1 MENLIQIVNNQA
13 VVSSRKVADSF
24 RKEHSKVLRSIK
36 NIIELTQAKN
46 GFSELT
52 RNNEI
57 KKWFYETTY
66 IDNSGKSNIEYLMN
80 KNGFSLIVMGFTG
93 KKAIQWKIE
102 YITAFEQME
111 QYLKQLQVSSIDKK
125 VLDCKYDE
133 VQMEKSKLW
142 LELVDKVDIK
152 EYKQMAKSYA
162 FNTLAGSNV
171 LPLPEVKE
179 LTYSATEVGEIFG
192 VSKNKIGSLA
202 NKHNLKTDEY
212 GKYFYDKS
220 RYSNKEVQ
228 TFRSNRKA
236 IEVFKSLLGGA
247 KE

>member
-1 MENLIQIVNNQA
+1 MLRDI
-13 VVSSRKVADSF
+13 
-24 RKEHSKVLRSIK
+24 KEILAAQNS
-36 NIIELTQAKN
+36 A
-46 GFSELT
+46 T
-52 RNNEI
+52 RF
-57 KKWFYETTY
+57 FYETTFE
-66 IDNSGKSNIEYLMN
+66 NRGKQYPMYLMN
-80 KNGFSLIVMGFTG
+80 RDGFSLLVMGFTG
-93 KKAIQWKIE
+93 REALQWKIK
-102 YITAFEQME
+102 YIEAFNDME
-111 QYLKQLQVSSIDKK
+111 KYLKQLQVSNVDKK
-125 VLDCKYDE
+125 ILDCKYDE

-142 LELVDKVDIK
+142 LELADKVDIK

-228 TFRSNRKA
+228 TFRYNRKA

>member
-1 MENLIQIVNNQA
+1 MENLVEIRDNQV
-13 VVSSRKVADSF
+13 VVSSRQVAEYF
-24 RKEHSKVLRSIK
+24 GKEHRNILRDIE
-36 NIIELTQAKN
+36 NIIIQGSMLNFEHTQMFHK
-46 GFSELT
+46 
-52 RNNEI
+52 
-57 KKWFYETTY
+57 TTY
-66 IDNSGKSNIEYLMN
+66 INEQNKQQYPMYLMN
-80 KNGFSLIVMGFTG
+80 KDGFSLLVMGFTG
-93 KKAIQWKIE
+93 KEALKWKIK
-102 YITAFEQME
+102 YIEAFNDME
-111 QYLKQLQVSSIDKK
+111 QYLKQLQVSNVDKK
-125 VLDCKYDE
+125 IIDCKYDE

-142 LELVDKVDIK
+142 LELADKVDIK

-228 TFRSNRKA
+228 TFRYNRKA

>member
-1 MENLIQIVNNQA
+1 MENLVEIRDNQV
-13 VVSSRKVADSF
+13 VVSSRQVAEYF
-24 RKEHSKVLRSIK
+24 GKEHRNILRDIE
-36 NIIELTQAKN
+36 NIIIQGSMLNFEHTQMFHK
-46 GFSELT
+46 
-52 RNNEI
+52 
-57 KKWFYETTY
+57 TTY
-66 IDNSGKSNIEYLMN
+66 INEQNKQQYPMYLMN
-80 KNGFSLIVMGFTG
+80 KDGFSLLVMGFTG
-93 KKAIQWKIE
+93 KEALKWKIK
-102 YITAFEQME
+102 YIEAFNDME
-111 QYLKQLQVSSIDKK
+111 QYLKQLQVSSVDKK
-125 VLDCKYDE
+125 ILDCKYDE

-142 LELVDKVDIK
+142 LELADKVDIK

-228 TFRSNRKA
+228 TFRYNRKA

>member
-1 MENLIQIVNNQA
+1 MENLV
-13 VVSSRKVADSF
+13 
-24 RKEHSKVLRSIK
+24 
-36 NIIELTQAKN
+36 
-46 GFSELT
+46 
-52 RNNEI
+52 EI
-57 KKWFYETTY
+57 KKNQVITSSRQVAECFGKEHKNVLRDIKEILAAQNSATRFFYETTFE
-66 IDNSGKSNIEYLMN
+66 NRGKQYPMYLMN
-80 KNGFSLIVMGFTG
+80 RDGFSLLVMGFTG
-93 KKAIQWKIE
+93 REALQWKIK
-102 YITAFEQME
+102 YIEAFNDME
-111 QYLKQLQVSSIDKK
+111 KYLKQLQVSNVDKK
-125 VLDCKYDE
+125 ILDCKYDE

-142 LELVDKVDIK
+142 LELADKVDIK

-228 TFRSNRKA
+228 TFRYNRKA

>member
-1 MENLIQIVNNQA
+1 MENLV
-13 VVSSRKVADSF
+13 
-24 RKEHSKVLRSIK
+24 
-36 NIIELTQAKN
+36 
-46 GFSELT
+46 
-52 RNNEI
+52 EI
-57 KKWFYETTY
+57 KKNQVITSSRQVAECFGKEHKNVLRDIKEILAAQNSATRFFYETTFE
-66 IDNSGKSNIEYLMN
+66 NRGKQYPMYLMN
-80 KNGFSLIVMGFTG
+80 RDGFSLLVMGFTG
-93 KKAIQWKIE
+93 REALQWKIK
-102 YITAFEQME
+102 YIEAFNDME
-111 QYLKQLQVSSIDKK
+111 KYLKQLQVSNVDKK
-125 VLDCKYDE
+125 ILDCKYDE

-142 LELVDKVDIK
+142 LELADKVDIK

-228 TFRSNRKA
+228 TFRYNRKA
-236 IEVFKSLLGGA
+236 IEVFRSLLGGV

>member
-1 MENLIQIVNNQA
+1 MENLVEIKNNQV
-13 VVSSRKVADSF
+13 VVSSRQVAEYF
-24 RKEHSKVLRSIK
+24 GKEHRNILRDIED
-36 NIIELTQAKN
+36 IIIQGGMLNFEHTQMFHK
-46 GFSELT
+46 
-52 RNNEI
+52 
-57 KKWFYETTY
+57 TTY
-66 IDNSGKSNIEYLMN
+66 INEQNKQQYPMYLMN
-80 KNGFSLIVMGFTG
+80 KDGFSLLVMGFTG
-93 KKAIQWKIE
+93 KEALKWKIK
-102 YITAFEQME
+102 YIEAFNDME
-111 QYLKQLQVSSIDKK
+111 KYLKQLQVSNVDKK
-125 VLDCKYDE
+125 ILDCKYDE

-142 LELVDKVDIK
+142 LELADKVDIK

-179 LTYSATEVGEIFG
+179 LTYSATEIGEIFG

-228 TFRSNRKA
+228 TFRYNRKA
-236 IEVFKSLLGGA
+236 IEVFRSLLGGV

>member
-1 MENLIQIVNNQA
+1 MENLVEIRDNQV
-13 VVSSRKVADSF
+13 VVSSRQVAEYF
-24 RKEHSKVLRSIK
+24 GKEHRNILRDIED
-36 NIIELTQAKN
+36 IIIQGGMLNFEHTQM
-46 GFSELT
+46 
-52 RNNEI
+52 
-57 KKWFYETTY
+57 FYKTTY
-66 IDNSGKSNIEYLMN
+66 INEQNKQQYPMYLMN
-80 KNGFSLIVMGFTG
+80 KDGFSLLVMGFTG
-93 KKAIQWKIE
+93 KEALKWKIK
-102 YITAFEQME
+102 YIEAFNDME
-111 QYLKQLQVSSIDKK
+111 QYLKQLQVSNVDKK
-125 VLDCKYDE
+125 IIDCKYDE

-142 LELVDKVDIK
+142 LELADKVDIK

-228 TFRSNRKA
+228 TFRYNRKA

>member
-13 VVSSRKVADSF
+13 VVSSRQIAERF
-24 RKEHSKVLRSIK
+24 GKEHR
-36 NIIELTQAKN
+36 NILANIRQAIQ
-46 GFSELT
+46 SA
-52 RNNEI
+52 EI
-57 KKWFYETTY
+57 SADWFYQTEY
-66 IDNSGKSNIEYLMN
+66 IDSKGRTYPEYLMN
-80 KNGFSLIVMGFTG
+80 EEGFTLIVMGFNTKRAIEWKVKYIQAFKQM
-93 KKAIQWKIE
+93 KK
-102 YITAFEQME
+102 
-111 QYLKQLQVSSIDKK
+111 YLNQLQVSSVDKK
-125 VLDCKYDE
+125 ILDCKYDE

-142 LELVDKVDIK
+142 LELADKVDIK

-228 TFRSNRKA
+228 TFRYNRKA

>member
-1 MENLIQIVNNQA
+1 MENLV
-13 VVSSRKVADSF
+13 
-24 RKEHSKVLRSIK
+24 
-36 NIIELTQAKN
+36 
-46 GFSELT
+46 
-52 RNNEI
+52 EI
-57 KKWFYETTY
+57 KKNQVITSSRQVAECFGKEHKNVLRDIKEILAAQNSATRFFYETTFE
-66 IDNSGKSNIEYLMN
+66 NRGKQYPMYLMN
-80 KNGFSLIVMGFTG
+80 RDGFSLLVMGFTG
-93 KKAIQWKIE
+93 REALQWKIK
-102 YITAFEQME
+102 YIEAFNDME
-111 QYLKQLQVSSIDKK
+111 KYLKQLQVSNVDKK
-125 VLDCKYDE
+125 ILDCKYDE

-142 LELVDKVDIK
+142 LELADKVDIK

-228 TFRSNRKA
+228 TFRYNRKA
-236 IEVFKSLLGGA
+236 IEVFRSLLGGA

>member
-1 MENLIQIVNNQA
+1 MENLV
-13 VVSSRKVADSF
+13 
-24 RKEHSKVLRSIK
+24 
-36 NIIELTQAKN
+36 
-46 GFSELT
+46 
-52 RNNEI
+52 EI
-57 KKWFYETTY
+57 KKNQVITSSRQVAECFGKEHKNVLRDIKEILAAQNSATRFFYETTFE
-66 IDNSGKSNIEYLMN
+66 NRGKQYPMYLMN
-80 KNGFSLIVMGFTG
+80 RDGFSLLVMGFTG
-93 KKAIQWKIE
+93 REALQWKIK
-102 YITAFEQME
+102 YIEAFNDME
-111 QYLKQLQVSSIDKK
+111 KYLKQLQVSNVDKK
-125 VLDCKYDE
+125 ILDCKYDE

-142 LELVDKVDIK
+142 LELADKVDIK

-179 LTYSATEVGEIFG
+179 LTYSATEIGEIFG

-228 TFRSNRKA
+228 TFRYNRKA
-236 IEVFKSLLGGA
+236 IEVFRSLLGGV

>member
-1 MENLIQIVNNQA
+1 MENLVEIRDNQV
-13 VVSSRKVADSF
+13 VVSSRQVAEYF
-24 RKEHSKVLRSIK
+24 GKEHRNILRDIE
-36 NIIELTQAKN
+36 NIIIQGSMLNFEHTQMFHK
-46 GFSELT
+46 
-52 RNNEI
+52 
-57 KKWFYETTY
+57 TTY
-66 IDNSGKSNIEYLMN
+66 INEQNKQQYSMYLMN
-80 KNGFSLIVMGFTG
+80 KDGFSLLVMGFTG
-93 KKAIQWKIE
+93 KEALKWKIK
-102 YITAFEQME
+102 YIEAFNDME
-111 QYLKQLQVSSIDKK
+111 QYLKQLQVSSVDKK
-125 VLDCKYDE
+125 ILDCKYDE

-142 LELVDKVDIK
+142 LELADKVDIK

-228 TFRSNRKA
+228 TFRYNRKA

>member
-1 MENLIQIVNNQA
+1 MENLVEIRDNQV
-13 VVSSRKVADSF
+13 VVSSRQVAEYF
-24 RKEHSKVLRSIK
+24 GKEHRNILRDIED
-36 NIIELTQAKN
+36 IIIQGGMLNFEHTQMFHK
-46 GFSELT
+46 
-52 RNNEI
+52 
-57 KKWFYETTY
+57 TTY
-66 IDNSGKSNIEYLMN
+66 INEQNKQQYPMYLMN
-80 KNGFSLIVMGFTG
+80 KDGFSLLVMGFTG
-93 KKAIQWKIE
+93 KEALKWKIK
-102 YITAFEQME
+102 YIEAFNDME
-111 QYLKQLQVSSIDKK
+111 QYLKQLQVSNVDKK
-125 VLDCKYDE
+125 IIDCKYDE

-142 LELVDKVDIK
+142 LKLADKVDIK

-228 TFRSNRKA
+228 TFRYNRKA

>member
-1 MENLIQIVNNQA
+1 MENLVEIRDNQV
-13 VVSSRKVADSF
+13 VVSSRQVAEYF
-24 RKEHSKVLRSIK
+24 GKEHRNILRDIE
-36 NIIELTQAKN
+36 NIIIQGSMLNFEHTQMFHK
-46 GFSELT
+46 
-52 RNNEI
+52 
-57 KKWFYETTY
+57 TTY
-66 IDNSGKSNIEYLMN
+66 INEQNKQQYPMYLMN
-80 KNGFSLIVMGFTG
+80 KDGFSLLVMGFTG
-93 KKAIQWKIE
+93 KEALKWKIK
-102 YITAFEQME
+102 YIEAFNDME
-111 QYLKQLQVSSIDKK
+111 QYLKQLQISNVDKK
-125 VLDCKYDE
+125 ILDCKYDE

-142 LELVDKVDIK
+142 LELADKVDIK

-228 TFRSNRKA
+228 TFRYNRKA

>member
-1 MENLIQIVNNQA
+1 MENLVEIRDNQV
-13 VVSSRKVADSF
+13 VVSSRQVAEYF
-24 RKEHSKVLRSIK
+24 GKEHRNILRDIE
-36 NIIELTQAKN
+36 NIIIQGSMLNFEHTQMFHK
-46 GFSELT
+46 
-52 RNNEI
+52 
-57 KKWFYETTY
+57 TTY
-66 IDNSGKSNIEYLMN
+66 INEQNKQQYPMYLMN
-80 KNGFSLIVMGFTG
+80 KDGFSLLVMGFTG
-93 KKAIQWKIE
+93 KEALKWKIK
-102 YITAFEQME
+102 YIEAFNDME
-111 QYLKQLQVSSIDKK
+111 QYLKQLQVSNVDKK
-125 VLDCKYDE
+125 ILDCKYDE

-142 LELVDKVDIK
+142 LELADKVDIK

-228 TFRSNRKA
+228 TFRYNRKA

>member
-1 MENLIQIVNNQA
+1 MDFLLLLW
-13 VVSSRKVADSF
+13 
-24 RKEHSKVLRSIK
+24 VLR
-36 NIIELTQAKN
+36 
-46 GFSELT
+46 
-52 RNNEI
+52 
-57 KKWFYETTY
+57 
-66 IDNSGKSNIEYLMN
+66 
-80 KNGFSLIVMGFTG
+80 V
-93 KKAIQWKIE
+93 
-102 YITAFEQME
+102 
-111 QYLKQLQVSSIDKK
+111 DKK
-125 VLDCKYDE
+125 ILDCKYDE

-142 LELVDKVDIK
+142 LELADKVDIK

-179 LTYSATEVGEIFG
+179 LTYSATEVGKIFG

-228 TFRSNRKA
+228 TFRYNRKA
-236 IEVFKSLLGGA
+236 IEVFRSLLGGA

>member
-1 MENLIQIVNNQA
+1 MENLVEIKNNQV
-13 VVSSRKVADSF
+13 VVSSRQVAEYF
-24 RKEHSKVLRSIK
+24 GKEHRNILRDIED
-36 NIIELTQAKN
+36 IIIQGGMLNFEHTQMFHK
-46 GFSELT
+46 
-52 RNNEI
+52 
-57 KKWFYETTY
+57 TTY
-66 IDNSGKSNIEYLMN
+66 INEQNKQQYPMYLMN
-80 KNGFSLIVMGFTG
+80 KDGFSLLVMGFTG
-93 KKAIQWKIE
+93 KEALKWKIK
-102 YITAFEQME
+102 YIEAFNDME
-111 QYLKQLQVSSIDKK
+111 QYLKQLQVSSVDKK
-125 VLDCKYDE
+125 ILDCKYDE

-142 LELVDKVDIK
+142 LELADKVDIK

-228 TFRSNRKA
+228 TFRYNRKA

>member
-1 MENLIQIVNNQA
+1 MENLVEIRDNQV
-13 VVSSRKVADSF
+13 VVSSRQVAEYF
-24 RKEHSKVLRSIK
+24 GKEHRNILRDIE
-36 NIIELTQAKN
+36 NIIIQGSMLNFEHTQMFHK
-46 GFSELT
+46 
-52 RNNEI
+52 
-57 KKWFYETTY
+57 TTY
-66 IDNSGKSNIEYLMN
+66 INEQNKQQYPMYLMN
-80 KNGFSLIVMGFTG
+80 KDGFSLLVMGFTG
-93 KKAIQWKIE
+93 KEALKWKIK
-102 YITAFEQME
+102 YIEAFNDME
-111 QYLKQLQVSSIDKK
+111 QYLKQLQVSNVDKK
-125 VLDCKYDE
+125 IIDCKYDE

-142 LELVDKVDIK
+142 LELADKVDIK

-228 TFRSNRKA
+228 TFRYNRKA
-236 IEVFKSLLGGA
+236 IEVFRSLLGGA

>member
-1 MENLIQIVNNQA
+1 MENLVEIKNNQV
-13 VVSSRKVADSF
+13 VVSSRQVAECF
-24 RKEHSKVLRSIK
+24 GKEHKNVLRDIK
-36 NIIELTQAKN
+36 EILAAQNSA
-46 GFSELT
+46 T
-52 RNNEI
+52 RF
-57 KKWFYETTY
+57 FYETTFE
-66 IDNSGKSNIEYLMN
+66 NRGKQYPMYLMN
-80 KNGFSLIVMGFTG
+80 RDGFSLLVMGFTG
-93 KKAIQWKIE
+93 REALQWKIK
-102 YITAFEQME
+102 YIEAFNDME
-111 QYLKQLQVSSIDKK
+111 KYLKQLQVSSVDKK
-125 VLDCKYDE
+125 ILDCKYDE

-142 LELVDKVDIK
+142 LELADKVDIK

-228 TFRSNRKA
+228 TFRYNRKA

>member
-1 MENLIQIVNNQA
+1 MENLV
-13 VVSSRKVADSF
+13 
-24 RKEHSKVLRSIK
+24 
-36 NIIELTQAKN
+36 
-46 GFSELT
+46 
-52 RNNEI
+52 EI
-57 KKWFYETTY
+57 KKNQVITSSRQVAECFGKEHKNVLRDIKEILAAQNSATSFFYETTFE
-66 IDNSGKSNIEYLMN
+66 NRGKQYPMYLMN
-80 KNGFSLIVMGFTG
+80 RDGFSLLVMGFTG
-93 KKAIQWKIE
+93 REALQWKIK
-102 YITAFEQME
+102 YIEAFNDME
-111 QYLKQLQVSSIDKK
+111 KYLKQLQVSNVDKK
-125 VLDCKYDE
+125 ILDCKYDE

-142 LELVDKVDIK
+142 LELADKVDIK

-228 TFRSNRKA
+228 TFRYNRKA
-236 IEVFKSLLGGA
+236 IEVFRSLLGGV

>member
-1 MENLIQIVNNQA
+1 MENLVEIRDNQV
-13 VVSSRKVADSF
+13 VVSSRQVAEYF
-24 RKEHSKVLRSIK
+24 GKEHRNILRDIED
-36 NIIELTQAKN
+36 IIIQGGMLNFEHTQMFHK
-46 GFSELT
+46 T
-52 RNNEI
+52 IYINEQN
-57 KKWFYETTY
+57 KQQYPM
-66 IDNSGKSNIEYLMN
+66 YLMN
-80 KNGFSLIVMGFTG
+80 KDGFSLLVMGFTG
-93 KKAIQWKIE
+93 KEALKWKIK
-102 YITAFEQME
+102 YIEAFNDME
-111 QYLKQLQVSSIDKK
+111 QYLKQLQVSNVDKK
-125 VLDCKYDE
+125 IIDCKYDE

-142 LELVDKVDIK
+142 LELADKVDIK

-228 TFRSNRKA
+228 TFRYNRKA

>member
-1 MENLIQIVNNQA
+1 MENLVEIRDNQV
-13 VVSSRKVADSF
+13 VVSSRQVAEYF
-24 RKEHSKVLRSIK
+24 GKEHRNILRDIED
-36 NIIELTQAKN
+36 IIIQGGMLNFEHTQMFHK
-46 GFSELT
+46 
-52 RNNEI
+52 
-57 KKWFYETTY
+57 TTY
-66 IDNSGKSNIEYLMN
+66 INEQNKQQYPMYLMN
-80 KNGFSLIVMGFTG
+80 KDGFSLLVMGFTG
-93 KKAIQWKIE
+93 KEVLKWKIK
-102 YITAFEQME
+102 YIEAFNDME
-111 QYLKQLQVSSIDKK
+111 QYLKQLQVSNVDKK
-125 VLDCKYDE
+125 IIDCKYDE

-142 LELVDKVDIK
+142 LELADKVDIK

-171 LPLPEVKE
+171 LPLPEVKG

-228 TFRSNRKA
+228 TFRYNRKA

>member
-1 MENLIQIVNNQA
+1 MENLVEIRDNQV
-13 VVSSRKVADSF
+13 VVSSRQVAEYF
-24 RKEHSKVLRSIK
+24 GKEHRNILRDIED
-36 NIIELTQAKN
+36 IIIQGGMLNFEHTQMFHK
-46 GFSELT
+46 
-52 RNNEI
+52 
-57 KKWFYETTY
+57 TTY
-66 IDNSGKSNIEYLMN
+66 INEQNKQQYPMYLMN
-80 KNGFSLIVMGFTG
+80 KDGFSLLVMGFTG
-93 KKAIQWKIE
+93 KEALKWKIK
-102 YITAFEQME
+102 YIEAFNDME
-111 QYLKQLQVSSIDKK
+111 QYLKQLQVSNVDKK
-125 VLDCKYDE
+125 IIDCKYDE

-142 LELVDKVDIK
+142 LELADKVDIK

-228 TFRSNRKA
+228 TFRYNRKA

>member
-1 MENLIQIVNNQA
+1 MENLVEIKNNQV
-13 VVSSRKVADSF
+13 VVSSRQVAEYF
-24 RKEHSKVLRSIK
+24 GKEHRNILRDIE
-36 NIIELTQAKN
+36 NIIIQGSMLNFEHTQMFHK
-46 GFSELT
+46 
-52 RNNEI
+52 
-57 KKWFYETTY
+57 TTY
-66 IDNSGKSNIEYLMN
+66 INEQNKQQYPMYLMN
-80 KNGFSLIVMGFTG
+80 KDGFSLLVMGFTG
-93 KKAIQWKIE
+93 KEALKWKIK
-102 YITAFEQME
+102 YIEAFNDME
-111 QYLKQLQVSSIDKK
+111 QYLKQLQVSNVDKK
-125 VLDCKYDE
+125 IIDCKYDE

-142 LELVDKVDIK
+142 LELADKVDIK

-228 TFRSNRKA
+228 TFRYNRKA

>member
-1 MENLIQIVNNQA
+1 MENLVEIKNNQV
-13 VVSSRKVADSF
+13 VVSSRQVAECF
-24 RKEHSKVLRSIK
+24 GKEHKNVLRDIK
-36 NIIELTQAKN
+36 EILAAQNSA
-46 GFSELT
+46 T
-52 RNNEI
+52 RF
-57 KKWFYETTY
+57 FYETTFE
-66 IDNSGKSNIEYLMN
+66 NRGKQYPMYLMN
-80 KNGFSLIVMGFTG
+80 RDGFSLLVMGFTG
-93 KKAIQWKIE
+93 REALQWKIK
-102 YITAFEQME
+102 YIEAFNDME
-111 QYLKQLQVSSIDKK
+111 KYLKQLQVSSVDKK
-125 VLDCKYDE
+125 ILDCKYDE

-142 LELVDKVDIK
+142 LELADKVDIK

-179 LTYSATEVGEIFG
+179 LTYSATEIGEIFG

-228 TFRSNRKA
+228 TFRYNRKA
-236 IEVFKSLLGGA
+236 IEVFRRLLGGA
-247 KE
+247 KL